1 MVISEVKIK
10 NFKSF
15 KEDFSVKLD
24 PKLNIIVGQNE
35 AGKTTILEAIHL
47 ACSGVFDGK
56 IIKNEISQN
65 LFNKEC
71 VDRYINS
78 LNGDSPERPPE
89 ISIEIF
95 FDDIDDELYKGDFNS
110 YKDGDHCGFIFK
122 IAYNEAF
129 DEIYS
134 EFVNSDSEITSLP
147 VEYYDV
153 SWTTF
158 ARKKIQPRDL
168 KFKSSFID
176 SSSIKTI
183 SGCDVHFTKILRDCL
198 TDEDKVKISQS
209 HRKLI
214 DDFRNNP
221 EVISINNKI
230 QEQAKISNK
239 NISISVELQTKNAWE
254 STLTTLMDGIPYTYV
269 GKGEQAIVKT
279 NLALLSE
286 KTKKAS
292 IILIE
297 EPENHLTYAKLNELI
312 YTIQNNNIDKQIII
326 TTHSSFVANK
336 LGLSNLRL
344 INDKKILSLKSLSHE
359 TYEFFNKVSGYD
371 TLRLILANKM
381 ILVEGDSDELIV
393 QKAYL
398 DKFGHLP
405 IVDNIDVMSV
415 GLSFLRFL
423 EIAENLNINVSVV
436 TDNDGNIDSL
446 ESKYANYI
454 GQNKKDNIEICYD
467 TIVDPPSFQLND
479 DQKFNF
485 NTLEPK
491 LLKSNSLEVINNV
504 LGKNYTNLK
513 DLLIHMKS
521 NKTDCAIK
529 IFNSDIKINYP
540 NYIMSSIG
548 VIDE

>member
-1 MVISEVKIK
+1 
-10 NFKSF
+10 
-15 KEDFSVKLD
+15 
-24 PKLNIIVGQNE
+24 
-35 AGKTTILEAIHL
+35 
-47 ACSGVFDGK
+47 
-56 IIKNEISQN
+56 
-65 LFNKEC
+65 
-71 VDRYINS
+71 
-78 LNGDSPERPPE
+78 
-89 ISIEIF
+89 
-95 FDDIDDELYKGDFNS
+95 
-110 YKDGDHCGFIFK
+110 
-122 IAYNEAF
+122 
-129 DEIYS
+129 
-134 EFVNSDSEITSLP
+134 
-147 VEYYDV
+147 
-153 SWTTF
+153 
-158 ARKKIQPRDL
+158 
-168 KFKSSFID
+168 
-176 SSSIKTI
+176 
-183 SGCDVHFTKILRDCL
+183 
-198 TDEDKVKISQS
+198 
-209 HRKLI
+209 
-214 DDFRNNP
+214 
-221 EVISINNKI
+221 
-230 QEQAKISNK
+230 
-239 NISISVELQTKNAWE
+239 
-254 STLTTLMDGIPYTYV
+254 
-269 GKGEQAIVKT
+269 
-279 NLALLSE
+279 
-286 KTKKAS
+286 
-292 IILIE
+292 
-297 EPENHLTYAKLNELI
+297 
-312 YTIQNNNIDKQIII
+312 
-326 TTHSSFVANK
+326 
-336 LGLSNLRL
+336 
-344 INDKKILSLKSLSHE
+344 
-359 TYEFFNKVSGYD
+359 
-371 TLRLILANKM
+371 M